1 MNTPKRG
8 PMAANLPESIA
19 LWKSVFSGKE
29 THNISDALSKLAWDF
44 VAFSCVVEMVRSA
57 PGADESK
64 DINGLVMNFVSSGY
78 WLETMLGVRRLA
90 D

>member
-1 MNTPKRG
+1 
-8 PMAANLPESIA
+8 MAANLPESIA